1 MSLAIS
7 ASGMNAQ
14 QNIIDARSNNMAN
27 MNTTSFKADMVFT
40 SDLQYQAKSF
50 AGAVSSDSGTIAA
63 VSAEFGLGTV
73 VKSVQKSFAQGA
85 LNPTP
90 GARLNLALD
99 GPGFFQ
105 ITLADGTIAYTRD
118 GQFSTS
124 PTGEIVT
131 VEGFVVNPG
140 IVIPDNAMDLTIGK
154 DGQVQVLIDDQ
165 PEVLGRI
172 ELVDFIN
179 PGALRPIG
187 GNLYLQS
194 DASGEPVAGFP
205 ATSGFAAVNQYFIE
219 QSNVDA
225 IQEMVELIK
234 AQRAFEYNAKTM
246 KISEE
251 ILRDG
256 VNAKA

>member
-7 ASGMNAQ
+7 ATGMNAQ
-14 QNIIDARSNNMAN
+14 QNIVDARSNNVAN
-27 MNTTSFKADMVFT
+27 MNSTAFKAGMVFT
-40 SDLQYQAKSF
+40 SELPYQTKSF
-50 AGAVSSDSGTIAA
+50 AGAVSSDAGTVAA
-63 VSAEFGLGTV
+63 IPAMFGLGTV
-73 VKSVQKSFAQGA
+73 VKSVQKSFSQGS
-85 LNPTP
+85 LVTTP

-105 ITLADGTIAYTRD
+105 VTLADGTIAYTRD
-118 GQFSTS
+118 GEFSTS

-131 VEGFVVNPG
+131 ADGFVVNPG
-140 IVIPDNAMDLTIGK
+140 IIIPDNAIDLTITK
-154 DGQVQVLIDDQ
+154 DGQVQVLVDDQ
-165 PEVLGRI
+165 PQILGRI
-172 ELVDFIN
+172 ELVNFIS

-187 GNLYLQS
+187 GNLYLPS
-194 DASGEPVAGFP
+194 DASGDPVAGFP
-205 ATSGFAAVNQYFIE
+205 ATTGFASVNQDFLE

-246 KISEE
+246 KTAEE